1 MTDYNAE
8 LYNYLLETLRRGTE
22 AVEKSIPA
30 YVEQALEYKEFISI
44 FGIILSLI
52 IIALSVVLFV
62 IFYKRF
68 LKMKKENTWIDS
80 IFDCPL
86 EATFIIGSISL
97 FAIFI
102 SYLLSNIYTLIM
114 INRAPL
120 VFLLKYTV
128 SLGGS

>member
-1 MTDYNAE
+1 MINYNAE
-8 LYNYLLETLRRGTE
+8 LYNYLLDTLRRGTE
-22 AVEKSIPA
+22 AVEKSIPV
-30 YVEQALEYKEFISI
+30 YVEQVLEYKEFTSI

-52 IIALSVVLFV
+52 IVALSVVLFV

-86 EATFIIGSISL
+86 ESVFIIGSLSL

-102 SYLLSNIYTLIM
+102 SYLLSNIYTLVM
-114 INRAPL
+114 INKAPL
-120 VFLLKYTV
+120 IFLLKYTMN
-128 SLGGS
+128 LGGS